1 MIMEIA
7 IDNIMI
13 LKEKYSNGFSL
24 ISDHNKLS
32 LIEKDNFDTLSKT
45 NSLEYPIYF
54 TYNNL
59 LDIVAYDKSISYRS
73 KKYLLELM
81 NESFDNLVDYIDDYD
96 EENDILNQIVTDIY
110 EKYDLIES
118 RTLYNSKVENI
129 IYLFDDLVDAF
140 KTAKKYLY
148 FTPISYYP
156 LMNLKQ
162 GDFLEDEGECS
173 SDPEPESDSSETS
186 DEELNSEGEGLKE
199 D

>member
-1 MIMEIA
+1 
-7 IDNIMI
+7 
-13 LKEKYSNGFSL
+13 
-24 ISDHNKLS
+24 
-32 LIEKDNFDTLSKT
+32 
-45 NSLEYPIYF
+45 
-54 TYNNL
+54 
-59 LDIVAYDKSISYRS
+59 
-73 KKYLLELM
+73 M

-96 EENDILNQIVTDIY
+96 EENEILNEIVTEIY

-118 RTLYNSKVENI
+118 KTLYNSKVENI

-162 GDFLEDEGECS
+162 GDFLEDEGECN

-186 DEELNSEGEGLKE
+186 DEGSNSKDEELKK